1 VSTIDEPACEV
12 PEETQRLIE
21 NMVERMPLVRPFS
34 MARFL
39 AEISRLREKPIRLMR
54 GNLSSAM
61 PTGMLLRT
69 HTADYIIVIR
79 DVHRGHARHIQ
90 LHELGHI
97 VLEDEGLVAAGHTD
111 NPRDG
116 SLDELIVEEF
126 AHRMAAAI
134 ARHRISPRPRH
145 RSRAQAHLHAGFA
158 ARADLCDTEV

>member
-1 VSTIDEPACEV
+1 VGATDKPAPEV

-21 NMVERMPLVRPFS
+21 AVVGKLPLVWPFT

-39 AEISRLREKPIRLMR
+39 AEISRTREKPIKLMR

-61 PTGMLLRT
+61 PSGMLLRT
-69 HTADYIIVIR
+69 DTADYIIVIR

-90 LHELGHI
+90 FHELGHV
-97 VLEDEGLVAAGHTD
+97 VLEDEGLVTADHTD
-111 NPRDG
+111 KPRHG

-126 AHRMAAAI
+126 AHRLAATI
-134 ARHRISPRPRH
+134 ARHPISPRPRH
-145 RSRAQAHLHAGFA
+145 RSRVQAHLHAGFA